1 MNTPS
6 SEFTRVID
14 SESVIVVPTDI
25 EGLTDDIAS
34 LKGIYDPVIRNKFH
48 RLSPEDKVAGTKI
61 INRVLKSFD
70 AKWGIRWLDEYG
82 EDLNRNWM
90 TQPLSKFPDLVREMI
105 EKYVS
110 QKEMYLIRCL
120 NQSVLHMCRQGNY
133 TTCPPD
139 DFMLELPDSSR
150 MANWNEYSPDNQL
163 DLASRSLENA
173 HIRDVQEIQII
184 SENKWRARWAR
195 AVGQVYH
202 AHRLYTQIRKA
213 ATRIAIRQ
221 RLDVEPVTRSSVLRK
236 SISLE
241 SASALDAAR
250 SQIAADAAKV
260 AEDSANAAMMEH
272 LGCNLE
278 GAYLLSVFRILICEF

>member
-1 MNTPS
+1 M
-6 SEFTRVID
+6 
-14 SESVIVVPTDI
+14 
-25 EGLTDDIAS
+25 
-34 LKGIYDPVIRNKFH
+34 
-48 RLSPEDKVAGTKI
+48 
-61 INRVLKSFD
+61 
-70 AKWGIRWLDEYG
+70 
-82 EDLNRNWM
+82 
-90 TQPLSKFPDLVREMI
+90 
-105 EKYVS
+105 
-110 QKEMYLIRCL
+110 
-120 NQSVLHMCRQGNY
+120 
-133 TTCPPD
+133 
-139 DFMLELPDSSR
+139 
-150 MANWNEYSPDNQL
+150 
-163 DLASRSLENA
+163 
-173 HIRDVQEIQII
+173 QEIQII

-195 AVGQVYH
+195 AVGKVYH